1 MLFINTHVHGI
12 SGTLEIRQSL
22 TTKDKEE
29 EKCDLVSG
37 NMQCSG
43 DEHSL
48 SYFNKNI
55 NVRGRYG
62 CTHENDAKSRE
73 HKCVL
78 YYCIKS

>member
-22 TTKDKEE
+22 TTKDKEK

-48 SYFNKNI
+48 SYFNKKYQCKGK
-55 NVRGRYG
+55 VWVY
-62 CTHENDAKSRE
+62 S
-73 HKCVL
+73 
-78 YYCIKS
+78 

>member
-1 MLFINTHVHGI
+1 MGF

-22 TTKDKEE
+22 TPKFGEKEE
-29 EKCDLVSG
+29 DKIMWFG
-37 NMQCSG
+37 NLQCSG

-48 SYFNKNI
+48 SYFNKDI

-73 HKCVL
+73 H
-78 YYCIKS
+78 